1 MLEELITTARRV
13 YCLYRVS
20 TLGQVEKDDI
30 PMQKEACRE
39 FVRQHPGWEIVREFS
54 EKGVSRFKV
63 SAKDRDAIQEIQW
76 DALQNKFDIL
86 LVFMFDRLGR
96 REDETPFV
104 VEWFVKN
111 GIEVWSA
118 KEGQQRFDTHVDKL
132 LNYIR
137 YWQAS
142 GESIKTSVRTKTR
155 MEQLTKEGCF
165 TGGVVPFGYRLEH
178 KGRTNKRNQDVG
190 DLVIDPDEA
199 EIVKLIFQKYL
210 YEGYGAQR
218 LCRYLTEQGIKNKK
232 GRNIPTTSIN
242 RIIKNPIYTGVIRN
256 GDSQSDVLT
265 DLQIID
271 EETFEKA
278 QRMME
283 KRVTHH
289 SDVPLNTK
297 GQSLLVGNIYCG
309 HCGGRLTLTTSGRK
323 RARKDGTVIRETRAR
338 YQCHYNIRHP
348 GECNGQSGYGVEKL
362 DKLVDQIIRI
372 QLGRIQNAPSQELIA
387 KQQAQEVELVKSRL
401 NLLNEQYRQKQRE
414 YQDLRAE
421 TIKVIQG
428 TSRLNVDLLNSLVA
442 EASEQIKQLSWQI
455 QTATAELEE
464 TVQSASQVLREYD
477 QLMGWAEM
485 YDNCTFEAKKMIVA
499 QFVKEVHVRRDYEID
514 IEFNVSFE
522 EFQALYLDKEPEE
535 IRGRLEISVGFTDKE
550 KEDMLAQGYVCETS
564 PLGNVYYLP
573 DGVTVNGDI
582 SINYMEYPWITCFE
596 VSGLAVSRS

>member
-1 MLEELITTARRV
+1 MFDKMVTAIKRV

-30 PMQKEACRE
+30 PMQKQFCRE
-39 FVRQHPGWEIVREFS
+39 FVQQQTGWEIVKEFS
-54 EKGVSRFKV
+54 EKGVSGFKV
-63 SAKDRDAIQEIQW
+63 SAKDRDAIQEIQR
-76 DALQNKFDIL
+76 DALQNKFDVL

-155 MEQLTKEGCF
+155 MEQLTQEGYF
-165 TGGVVPFGYRLEH
+165 TGGGVPFGYRLEH
-178 KGRTNKRNQDVG
+178 QGRTNKRNQDVG
-190 DLVIDPDEA
+190 DLVVEPDEA

-218 LCRYLTEQGIKNKK
+218 LCRYLAEQGITNRK
-232 GRNIPTTSIN
+232 GRNIPTTTIN

-256 GDSQSDVLT
+256 GESQSEVLT

-271 EETFEKA
+271 VETFEKA
-278 QRMME
+278 QQMME
-283 KRVTHH
+283 KRATHH
-289 SDVPLNTK
+289 NDVPLNTK
-297 GQSLLVGNIYCG
+297 GRSLLVGNVYCG

-323 RARKDGTVIRETRAR
+323 RVRKDGTILRETRAR

-348 GECNGQSGYGVEKL
+348 GECDGQSGYGVDKL

-372 QLGRIQNAPSQELIA
+372 QLGRIQNAPPQELIE
-387 KQQAQEVELVKSRL
+387 KQQAKEIELIKSKL
-401 NLLNEQYRQKQRE
+401 KLLNDQYRQKQRE

-421 TIKVIQG
+421 TIKVVQG
-428 TSRLNVDLLNSLVA
+428 TSRLNVDLLNSLVD
-442 EASEQIKQLSWQI
+442 ETSDQIKQLEQQI
-455 QTATAELEE
+455 QATTTELEE
-464 TVQSASQVLREYD
+464 TLRDASQVLQEYD
-477 QLMGWAEM
+477 QLVGWAEM

-499 QFVKEVHVRRDYEID
+499 QFVKAVRVRRDYEID

-522 EFQALYLDKEPEE
+522 EFQALYLEGEPEE
-535 IRGRLEISVGFTDKE
+535 SKGPGGDTL
-550 KEDMLAQGYVCETS
+550 LAIETKARQ
-564 PLGNVYYLP
+564 
-573 DGVTVNGDI
+573 
-582 SINYMEYPWITCFE
+582 
-596 VSGLAVSRS
+596 AV

>member
-1 MLEELITTARRV
+1 MFDKMVTAIKRV

-30 PMQKEACRE
+30 PMQKQFCRE
-39 FVRQHPGWEIVREFS
+39 FVQQQTGWEIVKEFS
-54 EKGVSRFKV
+54 EKGVSGFKV
-63 SAKDRDAIQEIQW
+63 SAKDRDAIQEIQR
-76 DALQNKFDIL
+76 DALQNKFDVL

-155 MEQLTKEGCF
+155 MEQLTQEGYF
-165 TGGVVPFGYRLEH
+165 TGGGVPFGYRLEH
-178 KGRTNKRNQDVG
+178 QGRTNKRNQDVG
-190 DLVIDPDEA
+190 DLVVEPDEA

-218 LCRYLTEQGIKNKK
+218 LCRYLAEQGITNRK
-232 GRNIPTTSIN
+232 GRNIPTTTIN

-256 GDSQSDVLT
+256 GESQSEVLT

-271 EETFEKA
+271 AETFEKA
-278 QRMME
+278 QQMME
-283 KRVTHH
+283 KRATHH
-289 SDVPLNTK
+289 NDVPLNTK
-297 GQSLLVGNIYCG
+297 GRSLLVGNVYCG

-323 RARKDGTVIRETRAR
+323 RVRKDGTILRETRAR

-348 GECNGQSGYGVEKL
+348 GECDGQSGYGVDKL

-372 QLGRIQNAPSQELIA
+372 QLGRIQNAPPQELIE
-387 KQQAQEVELVKSRL
+387 KQQAKEMELIKSKL
-401 NLLNEQYRQKQRE
+401 KLLNDQYRQKQRE

-421 TIKVIQG
+421 TIKVVQG
-428 TSRLNVDLLNSLVA
+428 TSRLNVDLLNSLVD
-442 EASEQIKQLSWQI
+442 ETSDQIKQLEQQI
-455 QTATAELEE
+455 QATTTELEE
-464 TVQSASQVLREYD
+464 TLRDASQVLQEYD
-477 QLMGWAEM
+477 QLVGWAEM

-499 QFVKEVHVRRDYEID
+499 QFVKAVRVRRDYEID

-522 EFQALYLDKEPEE
+522 EFQALYLEGEPEE
-535 IRGRLEISVGFTDKE
+535 SKGSGGDTL
-550 KEDMLAQGYVCETS
+550 LAIETKARQ
-564 PLGNVYYLP
+564 
-573 DGVTVNGDI
+573 
-582 SINYMEYPWITCFE
+582 
-596 VSGLAVSRS
+596 AV

>member
-1 MLEELITTARRV
+1 MFDKMVIAIKRV

-30 PMQKEACRE
+30 PMQKQFCQE
-39 FVRQHPGWEIVREFS
+39 FVQQQTGWEIVKEFS
-54 EKGVSRFKV
+54 EKGVSGFKV
-63 SAKDRDAIQEIQW
+63 SAKDRDAIQEIQR
-76 DALQNKFDIL
+76 DALQNRFDVL

-155 MEQLTKEGCF
+155 MEQLTQEGYF
-165 TGGVVPFGYRLEH
+165 TGGGVPFGYRLEH
-178 KGRTNKRNQDVG
+178 QGRTNKRNQDVG
-190 DLVIDPDEA
+190 DLVVEPDEA

-218 LCRYLTEQGIKNKK
+218 LCRYLAEQGITNRK
-232 GRNIPTTSIN
+232 GRNIPTTTIN

-256 GDSQSDVLT
+256 GECQSEVLT

-271 EETFEKA
+271 VETFEKA
-278 QRMME
+278 QQMME
-283 KRVTHH
+283 KRATHH
-289 SDVPLNTK
+289 NDVPLNTK
-297 GQSLLVGNIYCG
+297 GRSLLVGNVYCG

-323 RARKDGTVIRETRAR
+323 RVRKDGTILRETRAR

-348 GECNGQSGYGVEKL
+348 GECDGQSGYGVDKL

-372 QLGRIQNAPSQELIA
+372 QLGRIQNAPPQELIE
-387 KQQAQEVELVKSRL
+387 KQQAKEIELIKSKL
-401 NLLNEQYRQKQRE
+401 KLLNDQYRQKQRE

-428 TSRLNVDLLNSLVA
+428 TSRLNVDLLNSLV
-442 EASEQIKQLSWQI
+442 EETSDQIKQLEQQI
-455 QTATAELEE
+455 QATTTELEE
-464 TVQSASQVLREYD
+464 TLRDASQVLREYD
-477 QLMGWAEM
+477 QLVGWAEM

-499 QFVKEVHVRRDYEID
+499 QFVKAVRVRRDYEID

-522 EFQALYLDKEPEE
+522 EFQALYLEGEPEE
-535 IRGRLEISVGFTDKE
+535 SKGPGGDTL
-550 KEDMLAQGYVCETS
+550 LAIETK
-564 PLGNVYYLP
+564 
-573 DGVTVNGDI
+573 TRQ
-582 SINYMEYPWITCFE
+582 
-596 VSGLAVSRS
+596 AV

>member
-1 MLEELITTARRV
+1 MLEELITKGRRV

-30 PMQKEACRE
+30 PMQKEACWE
-39 FVRQHPGWEIVREFS
+39 FVRQHPGWEIVKEFS
-54 EKGVSRFKV
+54 EKGVSGFKV
-63 SAKDRDAIQEIQW
+63 SAKDRDAVQEIQR

-155 MEQLTKEGCF
+155 MEQMTQEGHF
-165 TGGVVPFGYRLEH
+165 TGGGVPFGYRLEH
-178 KGRTNKRNQDVG
+178 KGRTNKQNQDVG
-190 DLVIDPDEA
+190 DLVVDPDEA

-210 YEGYGAQR
+210 CEGYGAQR
-218 LCRYLTEQGIKNKK
+218 LCRYLAEQGITNRK

-323 RARKDGTVIRETRAR
+323 RVRKDGTVIRETRAK

-348 GECNGQSGYGVEKL
+348 GECDGQSGYGVEKL

-372 QLGRIQNAPSQELIA
+372 QLGRIRSAPSQELIA
-387 KQQAQEVELVKSRL
+387 KQAKEVDLAKSKL

-428 TSRLNVDLLNSLVA
+428 ASRLNVDLLNSLVA
-442 EASEQIKQLSWQI
+442 ETSEQIKQLSWKI

-499 QFVKEVHVRRDYEID
+499 QFVKAVHVRRDYEID

-522 EFQALYLDKEPEE
+522 EFQALYLEGEPEE
-535 IRGRLEISVGFTDKE
+535 AKRPGTNTI
-550 KEDMLAQGYVCETS
+550 LAMETKK
-564 PLGNVYYLP
+564 
-573 DGVTVNGDI
+573 
-582 SINYMEYPWITCFE
+582 
-596 VSGLAVSRS
+596 

>member
-1 MLEELITTARRV
+1 MFDKMVTAIKRV

-30 PMQKEACRE
+30 PMQKQFCRE
-39 FVRQHPGWEIVREFS
+39 FVQQQTGWEIVKEFS
-54 EKGVSRFKV
+54 EKGVSGFKV
-63 SAKDRDAIQEIQW
+63 SAKDRDAIQEIQR
-76 DALQNKFDIL
+76 DALQNKFDVL

-155 MEQLTKEGCF
+155 MEQLTQEGYF
-165 TGGVVPFGYRLEH
+165 TGGGVPFGYRLEH
-178 KGRTNKRNQDVG
+178 QGRTNKRNQDVG
-190 DLVIDPDEA
+190 DLVVEPDEA

-218 LCRYLTEQGIKNKK
+218 LCRYLAEQGITNRK
-232 GRNIPTTSIN
+232 GRNIPTTTIN

-256 GDSQSDVLT
+256 GESQSEVLT

-271 EETFEKA
+271 VETFEKA
-278 QRMME
+278 QQMME

-289 SDVPLNTK
+289 NDVPLNTK
-297 GQSLLVGNIYCG
+297 GRSLLVGNVYCG

-323 RARKDGTVIRETRAR
+323 RVRKDGTILRETRAR

-348 GECNGQSGYGVEKL
+348 GECDGQSGYGVDKL

-372 QLGRIQNAPSQELIA
+372 QLGRIQNAPPQELIE
-387 KQQAQEVELVKSRL
+387 KQQAKELEIIKSKL
-401 NLLNEQYRQKQRE
+401 KLLNDQYRQKQRE

-421 TIKVIQG
+421 TIKVVQG
-428 TSRLNVDLLNSLVA
+428 TSRLNVDLLNSLVD
-442 EASEQIKQLSWQI
+442 ETSDQIKQLEQQI
-455 QTATAELEE
+455 QATTTELEE
-464 TVQSASQVLREYD
+464 TLRDASQVLQEYD
-477 QLMGWAEM
+477 QLVGWAEM

-499 QFVKEVHVRRDYEID
+499 QFVKAVRVRRDYEID

-522 EFQALYLDKEPEE
+522 EFQALYLEGEPEE
-535 IRGRLEISVGFTDKE
+535 SKGPGGDTL
-550 KEDMLAQGYVCETS
+550 LAIETKARQ
-564 PLGNVYYLP
+564 
-573 DGVTVNGDI
+573 
-582 SINYMEYPWITCFE
+582 
-596 VSGLAVSRS
+596 AV

>member
-1 MLEELITTARRV
+1 MFDKMVTAIKRV

-30 PMQKEACRE
+30 PMQKQNCRE
-39 FVRQHPGWEIVREFS
+39 FVQQQTGWEIVKEFS
-54 EKGVSRFKV
+54 EKGVSGFKV
-63 SAKDRDAIQEIQW
+63 SAKDRDAIQEIQR
-76 DALQNKFDIL
+76 DALQNRFDVL

-155 MEQLTKEGCF
+155 MEQLTQEGYF
-165 TGGVVPFGYRLEH
+165 TGGGVPFGYRLEH
-178 KGRTNKRNQDVG
+178 QGRTNKRNQDVG
-190 DLVIDPDEA
+190 DLVVEPDEA

-218 LCRYLTEQGIKNKK
+218 LCRYLAEQGITNRK
-232 GRNIPTTSIN
+232 GRNIPTTTIN

-256 GDSQSDVLT
+256 GECQSEVLT

-271 EETFEKA
+271 VETFEKA
-278 QRMME
+278 QQMME
-283 KRVTHH
+283 KRATHH
-289 SDVPLNTK
+289 NDVPLNTK
-297 GQSLLVGNIYCG
+297 GRSLLVGNVYCG

-323 RARKDGTVIRETRAR
+323 RVRKDGTILRETRAR

-348 GECNGQSGYGVEKL
+348 GECDGQSGYGVDKL

-372 QLGRIQNAPSQELIA
+372 QLGRIQNAPPQELIE
-387 KQQAQEVELVKSRL
+387 KQQAKEIELIKSKL
-401 NLLNEQYRQKQRE
+401 KLLNDQYRQKQRE

-421 TIKVIQG
+421 TIKVVQG
-428 TSRLNVDLLNSLVA
+428 TSRLNVDLLNSLVD
-442 EASEQIKQLSWQI
+442 ETSDQIKQLEQQI
-455 QTATAELEE
+455 QATTTELEE
-464 TVQSASQVLREYD
+464 TLRDASQVLQEYD
-477 QLMGWAEM
+477 QLIGWAEM

-499 QFVKEVHVRRDYEID
+499 QFVKAVRVRRDYEID

-522 EFQALYLDKEPEE
+522 EFQALYLEGEPEE
-535 IRGRLEISVGFTDKE
+535 AKRPGAETL
-550 KEDMLAQGYVCETS
+550 LAIETKARQ
-564 PLGNVYYLP
+564 
-573 DGVTVNGDI
+573 
-582 SINYMEYPWITCFE
+582 
-596 VSGLAVSRS
+596 AV

>member
-1 MLEELITTARRV
+1 M
-13 YCLYRVS
+13 
-20 TLGQVEKDDI
+20 
-30 PMQKEACRE
+30 
-39 FVRQHPGWEIVREFS
+39 
-54 EKGVSRFKV
+54 
-63 SAKDRDAIQEIQW
+63 
-76 DALQNKFDIL
+76 QNKFDIL

-96 REDETPFV
+96 REDETPFA
-104 VEWFVKN
+104 VEWFVKI

-190 DLVIDPDEA
+190 DLVVDPDEA

-242 RIIKNPIYTGVIRN
+242 RIIKNPIYTGIIRN

-271 EETFEKA
+271 AETFEKA
-278 QRMME
+278 QQMME

-289 SDVPLNTK
+289 SDEPLNTK
-297 GQSLLVGNIYCG
+297 GRSLLVGNIYCG

-323 RARKDGTVIRETRAR
+323 RVRKDGTVIRETRAR
-338 YQCHYNIRHP
+338 YQCHYSIRHP
-348 GECNGQSGYGVEKL
+348 GECDGQSGYGVEKL
-362 DKLVDQIIRI
+362 DKLIDQIIRI
-372 QLGRIQNAPSQELIA
+372 QLGRIRSAPSQELIA
-387 KQQAQEVELVKSRL
+387 RQQTKEVDLAKSKL
-401 NLLNEQYRQKQRE
+401 NLLNEQYRQKQQE

-535 IRGRLEISVGFTDKE
+535 IRGRKNDTI
-550 KEDMLAQGYVCETS
+550 LAMETKARQ
-564 PLGNVYYLP
+564 V
-573 DGVTVNGDI
+573 V
-582 SINYMEYPWITCFE
+582 
-596 VSGLAVSRS
+596 

>member
-1 MLEELITTARRV
+1 MLEELITKVRRV

-39 FVRQHPGWEIVREFS
+39 FVRQHPGWEIVKEFS
-54 EKGVSRFKV
+54 EKGVSGFKV
-63 SAKDRDAIQEIQW
+63 SAKDRDAVQEIQR

-104 VEWFVKN
+104 VEWFAKN
-111 GIEVWSA
+111 DIEVWSV

-283 KRVTHH
+283 RRVTHH

-297 GQSLLVGNIYCG
+297 GQSLLVRNIYCG

-348 GECNGQSGYGVEKL
+348 GECDGQSGYGVEKL

-372 QLGRIQNAPSQELIA
+372 QLGRIRSAPSQELIA
-387 KQQAQEVELVKSRL
+387 RQQTKGVDLAKSKL
-401 NLLNEQYRQKQRE
+401 NLLNEQYRQKQQE

-535 IRGRLEISVGFTDKE
+535 IRGRRNDTV
-550 KEDMLAQGYVCETS
+550 LAMETKARQ
-564 PLGNVYYLP
+564 V
-573 DGVTVNGDI
+573 I
-582 SINYMEYPWITCFE
+582 
-596 VSGLAVSRS
+596 

>member
-1 MLEELITTARRV
+1 MYMLENLMADLRRV

-30 PMQKEACRE
+30 PMQKQYCRE
-39 FVRQHPGWEIVREFS
+39 FVGQHPGWEIVKEFS
-54 EKGVSRFKV
+54 EKGVSGFKV
-63 SAKDRDAIQEIQW
+63 SAKDRDAIQEIQR

-155 MEQLTKEGCF
+155 MEQLTQEGHF
-165 TGGVVPFGYRLEH
+165 TGGCVPFGYRLER

-190 DLVIDPDEA
+190 DLVIEPDEA

-210 YEGYGAQR
+210 CEGYGAQR
-218 LCRYLTEQGIKNKK
+218 LCRYLAEQGITNRK

-256 GDSQSDVLT
+256 GDSQSEMLPE
-265 DLQIID
+265 LQIID
-271 EETFEKA
+271 AETYERA
-278 QRMME
+278 QQMME

-289 SDVPLNTK
+289 GDVPLNTK
-297 GQSLLVGNIYCG
+297 GRSLLVGNVYCG

-323 RARKDGTVIRETRAR
+323 RVRKDGTITRETRAR
-338 YQCHYNIRHP
+338 YQCHYNVRHP
-348 GECNGQSGYGVEKL
+348 GECDGQSGYGVEKL

-372 QLGRIQNAPSQELIA
+372 QLGRIQNSPSQELIE
-387 KQQAQEVELVKSRL
+387 KQQAKEVELVRSRL

-428 TSRLNVDLLNSLVA
+428 TSRLNADLLNSLVS
-442 EASEQIKQLSWQI
+442 ETTEQIKQLGVQI
-455 QTATAELEE
+455 QTTTAELEE
-464 TVQSASQVLREYD
+464 TVQTASQVLREYD
-477 QLMGWAEM
+477 QLISWAEM
-485 YDNCTFEAKKMIVA
+485 YDHCTFEAKKMIVA
-499 QFVKEVHVRRDYEID
+499 KFVKAVRVRRDYEID

-522 EFQALYLDKEPEE
+522 EFQALYLEGEPEE
-535 IRGRLEISVGFTDKE
+535 AKRPGTNTI
-550 KEDMLAQGYVCETS
+550 LAMETKK
-564 PLGNVYYLP
+564 
-573 DGVTVNGDI
+573 
-582 SINYMEYPWITCFE
+582 
-596 VSGLAVSRS
+596 

>member
-1 MLEELITTARRV
+1 MLEELITKVRRV

-39 FVRQHPGWEIVREFS
+39 FVQQHPGWEIVKEFS
-54 EKGVSRFKV
+54 EKGVSGFKV
-63 SAKDRDAIQEIQW
+63 SAKDRDAVQEIQR

-104 VEWFVKN
+104 VEWFAKN
-111 GIEVWSA
+111 DIEVWSV

-283 KRVTHH
+283 RRVTHH

-297 GQSLLVGNIYCG
+297 GQSLLVRNIYCG

-348 GECNGQSGYGVEKL
+348 GECDGQSGYGVEKL

-372 QLGRIQNAPSQELIA
+372 QLGRIRSAPSQELIA
-387 KQQAQEVELVKSRL
+387 RQQTKGVDLAKSKL
-401 NLLNEQYRQKQRE
+401 NLLNEQYRQKQQE

-535 IRGRLEISVGFTDKE
+535 IRGRRNDTVLAMETKARQVIYPLALLMVDPKGIEPSTLRMRTVRSPRLSYGPGYEI
-550 KEDMLAQGYVCETS
+550 L
-564 PLGNVYYLP
+564 
-573 DGVTVNGDI
+573 
-582 SINYMEYPWITCFE
+582 
-596 VSGLAVSRS
+596 

>member
-1 MLEELITTARRV
+1 MLEELITKVRRV

-30 PMQKEACRE
+30 PMQKQFCRE
-39 FVRQHPGWEIVREFS
+39 FVRQHPGWEIVKEFS
-54 EKGVSRFKV
+54 EKGVSGFKV
-63 SAKDRDAIQEIQW
+63 SAKDRDAVQEIQR

-104 VEWFVKN
+104 VEWFAKN
-111 GIEVWSA
+111 DIEVWSV

-283 KRVTHH
+283 RRVTHH

-297 GQSLLVGNIYCG
+297 GQSLLVRNIYCG

-348 GECNGQSGYGVEKL
+348 GECDGQSGYGVEKL

-372 QLGRIQNAPSQELIA
+372 QLGRIRSAPSQELIA
-387 KQQAQEVELVKSRL
+387 RQQTKGVDLAKSKL
-401 NLLNEQYRQKQRE
+401 NLLNEQYRQKQQE

-535 IRGRLEISVGFTDKE
+535 IRGRRNDTV
-550 KEDMLAQGYVCETS
+550 LAMETKARQ
-564 PLGNVYYLP
+564 V
-573 DGVTVNGDI
+573 I
-582 SINYMEYPWITCFE
+582 
-596 VSGLAVSRS
+596 